1 MIVKDFPVYV
11 DAMKMFHKGVYMLD
25 ALDSQFFRDGEYP
38 INYDDFENDCIKY
51 NCIPKF
57 EDIEG
62 DTANIEA
69 AFSLL
74 AEENHI
80 IEYISISVDDVKFTQ
95 EVFENYV
102 LYYFTFKFDT
112 EKFIKELIRR
122 NKL

>member
-1 MIVKDFPVYV
+1 MIIKDYPVYV
-11 DAMKMFHKGVYMLD
+11 DAMKMFYKGANMLD

-38 INYDDFENDCIKY
+38 IDYDDFEADCIKY

-62 DTANIEA
+62 DAANIET

-74 AEENHI
+74 AEEHHI
-80 IEYISISVDDVKFTQ
+80 IEYISISVDDIKFAS

-102 LYYFTFKFDT
+102 LYHFTFKFNT
-112 EKFIKELIRR
+112 KKFINELIRR